1 MKPIEEFLSELGNLD
16 IRLWVEANPNSSSE
30 VKLRCNAPSGRL
42 TPEIRA
48 NLSDRKVEIIS
59 FLQQVNS
66 SLELEAIP
74 SVARDQGNLTL
85 SWSQQR
91 LWFLYQMEGAS
102 ATYNMPAAVQMT
114 GMLNIPALEQALQ
127 EVIRRHEVLRT
138 SFQNLD
144 GHAVQV
150 IHPDATLTLSVIDLQ
165 GLSTDEVKQLAIL
178 DAEKPFDLTQA
189 PLMRVTLVKLGEQS
203 HVLLM
208 NMHHIVADGW
218 SIGVLIQEIS
228 TLYTA
233 FLQGKP
239 SPLPALLIQYA
250 DYAVWQRQCLQ
261 GEVFHKK
268 LNYWQKQLADAPPLL
283 ELPTDRPRPAIQT
296 FRGSSRDFPLPL
308 ELTEQLKRLSQKFGV
323 TLFMTLEAAFVTL
336 LHRYSGQTDILV
348 GSPVA
353 NRDRSEINTLIGFFV
368 NTLVLRSRLE
378 GNPSFSDLLQ
388 QVKQVALDAYAHQDI
403 PFEQVVDALQLKR
416 NLSHIPLFQVMFALQ
431 NAPMGNL
438 ELPGLQLSQLPMEA
452 ITSKFDLTLSMTET
466 PQGLVGNWEYNT
478 DLFDA
483 ETITRMAAHF
493 QNLLTAIVANPQQTV
508 QELPLLSDA
517 ERQLLLDWHPTTEY
531 VVNQCLH
538 QRFEEQVEK
547 TPDAIAVNFADQHLT
562 YAQLNARANQLA
574 HYLRTLGVA
583 PDVLVGICVE
593 RSLDMM
599 VGLLGILKAGGAYVP
614 LDPDY
619 PPERLAFMLDDSQ
632 VSVLLTQ
639 SKWLETLPV
648 TTAKTICLDRDS
660 DDINI
665 HNVENPQSGVLPEHL
680 AYVIYTSGSTGKPKG
695 VLVNHCNVM
704 RLFAATQNWFNFNA
718 SDVWT
723 LFHSYAFDFSV
734 WEMWG
739 ALLYGGRLVVVPFWV
754 SRDPEAFYELLVR
767 ERVTVLN
774 QTPSA
779 FRQLIWV
786 EQQEKLKDNQ
796 LSLRSVIFGG
806 EALDPTS
813 LLPWVER
820 HGDATPQ
827 LVNMYGITETTVH
840 VTFRPLT
847 MTDTES
853 RSSVIGVPI
862 PDLQLYI
869 LDEHLQ
875 PVPIGVRGEMYVGGA
890 GVTRGYLNRPE
901 LTQQRF
907 IQFRTEDWESRSP
920 KLITPPTPL
929 HPHTPKPPHLLY
941 KTGDLARYL
950 SDRSIEYLGR
960 IDDQV
965 KIRGFRIELGEIEAK
980 LATHPQVQQ
989 TVVLVQ
995 EDTPGNKRLV
1005 AYFVPSGES
1014 PSSAELRDY
1023 LKQQLPDYMIPS
1035 VFVALE
1041 AFPLTANGKLDRRM
1055 LPIPEVSTD
1064 LAAGFVAPQT
1074 QEQELLANIWTEVLG
1089 LSQVGIYDNFFE
1101 LGGDSIRSIQILAK
1115 ANQVGLDFSLQQL
1128 FQHQTIAELAE
1139 LVSKEVSFTLTPQTS
1154 PFSLIAETDKQKLP
1168 VGLDDAYPL
1177 TALQAGM
1184 VFHSE
1189 LNADTAVYHDVFS
1202 FHLRAKLDL
1211 SALETA
1217 IAQVISRHAILRT
1230 SFDLTGFS
1238 EPLQLVHQVVDVPLQ
1253 VDDISYFTTAEQKVA
1268 VDAWMETEK
1277 YHNFD
1282 WTKPPLLRFCVHIRS
1297 AETFNLSFSFHHAIL
1312 DGWSVASLLTELWQT
1327 YLNLLQKSPVPSP
1340 QSPVPNPQSPI
1351 PSPSFRDFVA
1361 LERAALQ
1368 SETTRQYWL
1377 EQLADVSITELPRWP
1392 ESYRE
1397 KTQAEIGIQE
1407 VAISSELS
1415 GGLKQLAAQAG
1426 VPVKSVLLAAHLRV
1440 LNLLSNQTDVLTG
1453 LVANGRPE
1461 NADGERILGLFLNT
1475 LPLHAHLVGGTWLEL
1490 IQQAFQAEQTALP
1503 HRRYPLAEIQR
1514 LCGGQP
1520 LFETAFNF
1528 VHFHVYQGVLGLE
1541 DSEVLDYKTY
1551 EQTNFTLV
1559 AHFSL
1564 DLVSSQ
1570 VNLALN
1576 YQTRELCREQVE
1588 AIANYYINALTAM
1601 VAAPSAPYQN
1611 QLLLSPA
1618 EQQKLLQ
1625 EWNFIQAEY
1634 PVTECLHQWFESQA
1648 QKTPDVT
1655 AVVFADTNLTYA
1667 ELNTRANQLAHHLQ
1681 TLGVAPD
1688 VLVGLCVERSL
1699 EMVIGILGILK
1710 AGGAYVPLDPD
1721 YPSDRLAFMLTDAQI
1736 QILLTQS
1743 QCLTA
1748 LPPTNAQTVCLDT
1761 EWESISKLSVESPIS
1776 TATPDNL
1783 AYVIYTS
1790 GSTGKPKG
1798 VLVNHRNVVRL
1809 FLATD
1814 NWYHFNA
1821 NDVWTLFHS
1830 YAFDFSVWEL
1840 WGALLYGGRLV
1851 IVPYWVSR
1859 DPKAFY
1865 RLLSQEQVTVLNQTP
1880 SAFRQLIWVDQLPEM
1895 AQVELSLRWVVF
1907 GGEALEPASL
1917 QPWFERHGDTTPQ
1930 LVNMYGITE
1939 TTVHV
1944 TYRLITWADTTSHSS
1959 VIGRA
1964 IPDLQLY
1971 ILDEQLQPVPIGVPG
1986 QMYVGGAGV
1995 ARGYLN
2001 RPELTQDRFIQ
2012 LGNSSPSAPL
2022 FLCSPASFDSPL
2034 YKTGDLARYLPDG
2047 SIEYLGRIDHQ
2058 VKIRGFRIELG
2069 EIETAI
2075 AQYPH
2080 IREVVV
2086 IVREDHP
2093 GDKRLVAYIVA
2104 NQSPTDSELREHLQ
2118 QQLPDYMIPTAF
2130 VYLDVFPLTANGKL
2144 DRKAL
2149 PTPAPTTT
2157 TTNFVLPRTDTEKA
2171 IADLFSSLLG
2181 VDKVSIHDNFFELG
2195 GHSLIATQVI
2205 SRLRETFQIE
2215 LPLRVLFESPRVVE
2229 LAEIIN
2235 NQRQINLELT
2245 APALT
2250 PVSREN
2256 LDIPLSW
2263 AQQRLWFLEQ
2273 LEAGSATYNIPAV
2286 VQLEGTLNVAAL
2298 EQALTEII
2306 HRHELLRTCFRLVN
2320 GIPTQI
2326 IELENPSLHIP
2337 PTLQGKGV
2345 RGLGQIPVIDLQGLP
2360 EPEQTQKVKQLA
2372 VTAAETPFNLQQ
2384 APLLRVELLRLGR
2397 ESHVLLMTIHH
2408 IIADGWSVGIFIQE
2422 LSALYQAF
2430 CAGKPSPLADLPIQ
2444 YADFAIWQRK
2454 YLSGEILQA
2463 KLNYWKQQLADAPP
2477 LLELPTDKP
2486 RPAIQTFRGNKQDF
2500 ALSLRLTE
2508 EIKNLSQKSGV
2519 TLFMTLQAAFVTLL
2533 HRYSGQ
2539 TDILV
2544 GTPIAN
2550 RNRKETESL
2559 IGFFVNTLVLRT
2571 QISGNP
2577 SFAELLQQVQMVA
2590 LDGYAHQDVPFEQVV
2605 EALQPERN
2613 LSHTPLFQVMF
2624 ALQNAPLSNLE
2635 LSGLKLTP
2643 LPIETVTAKFD
2654 LTLSMEETPQG
2665 LIGTWEYNCDL
2676 FEAETISRMTSHF
2689 QNLLTAIVA
2698 APKQR
2703 IGLLPMLSEREQH
2716 QLLVE
2721 WNDTQTD
2728 FLVDKSIHQ
2737 VFVEQ
2742 VQKTPNAT
2750 ALVFANQ
2757 SLTYT
2762 ELNVRANQLAHY
2774 LIKQGVKPGDA
2785 VGICLERSLEMVIAL
2800 LGILKAGG
2808 AYLPLDP
2815 QYPLERLSWMLTDAQ
2830 PPLLLT
2836 QKHLVAKL
2844 PTVAETEII
2853 CLKSVEESIN
2863 QESQENPLVTSQ
2875 TDDLA
2880 YIMYTSGSTG
2890 KPKGVCIRH
2899 RGVVGLVKD
2908 NNYVNLNAEQVFLQL
2923 APISFDASTFE
2934 IWGSLLNGAK
2944 LAIAPPHQS
2953 SLEELGQIIQQYQ
2966 VTTLWLTAS
2975 LFHLMVDERL
2985 EDLQPVRQLLAG
2997 GDVLSVFHIQK
3008 LLHRFPECRVINGYG
3023 PTENTTFTCCFPVT
3037 ADTKLGLSVP
3047 IGRPIANTQV
3057 YILDTNLQP
3066 VPIGVKGELYV
3077 GGIGLAQGYLNR
3089 PDLTQEKFIQLGIG
3103 DESIQNTLLLSE
3115 TLRERERQRRTKF
3128 KIQNERILGTGDWRL
3143 GIQTLPHPHTPLYKT
3158 GDLARYLPDGTIE
3171 FCGRSDNQVK
3181 IRGFRIELGEIEAVL
3196 NQHPQVSQ
3204 AVVII
3209 QGETVTEKRLVAYIV
3224 LLPGATTTN
3233 TELFD
3238 FLQQQLPNY
3247 MIPAAFVFLDA
3258 LPLTPNGKV
3267 NRHLSFTL
3275 DDRRPQINQ
3284 ALVTPHTPA
3293 EEVLTEIWAEILG
3306 VSNIGIHDNFF
3317 HLGGHSLLAAQLV
3330 NRIQQTFDL
3339 ELPVRE
3345 LFQKPTVAQLLA
3357 VLAELAGGREI
3368 LDEIARTIQ
3377 EIAQMSPEQMQALLS
3392 GE

>member
-1 MKPIEEFLSELGNLD
+1 MKPIAEFLSELGDLD
-16 IRLWVEANPNSSSE
+16 IKLWVEANPSSSSD

-48 NLSDRKVEIIS
+48 SLSDRKIEIIS

-66 SLELEAIP
+66 SVELEEITP
-74 SVARDQGNLTL
+74 VARNQNLPL

-102 ATYNMPAAVQMT
+102 ATYNIPAAVQMT
-114 GMLNIPALEQALQ
+114 GVLNIPALEKALQ

-138 SFQNLD
+138 SFDKVN

-150 IHPDATLTLSVIDLQ
+150 IHPQATLTLPVVDLQ
-165 GLSTDEVKQLAIL
+165 GCDTDKVKQLAIL
-178 DAEKPFDLTQA
+178 DAGKPFDLTQA
-189 PLMRVTLVKLGEQS
+189 PLMRVTLLKLSEQS

-218 SIGVLIQEIS
+218 SIGILIQEIS

-239 SPLPALLIQYA
+239 SPLPILPIQYA
-250 DYAVWQRQCLQ
+250 DYAVWQRQWFQ
-261 GEVFHKK
+261 RETFNQK

-296 FRGSSRDFPLPL
+296 FRGSSRDFTLSL
-308 ELTEQLKRLSQKFGV
+308 ELTEQLNRLSQKFGV

-348 GSPVA
+348 GSPIA
-353 NRDRSEINTLIGFFV
+353 NRDRSEIASLIGFFV
-368 NTLVLRSRLE
+368 NTLVLRSHLA
-378 GNPSFSDLLQ
+378 GNPSFADLLQ
-388 QVKQVALDAYAHQDI
+388 QVKQVALDAYAHQDV
-403 PFEQVVDALQLKR
+403 PFEQVVDALQLQR
-416 NLSHIPLFQVMFALQ
+416 DLSHTPLFQVMFALQ

-438 ELPGLQLSQLPMEA
+438 ELPGLQLSQLSIAA

-466 PQGLVGNWEYNT
+466 SQGLVGNWEYKT

-483 ETITRMAAHF
+483 ETITRMAGHF
-493 QNLLTAIVANPQQTV
+493 QNLLTAIVANPRQTV

-517 ERQLLLDWHPTTEY
+517 ELKQLLGNGNPNTEY

-547 TPDAIAVNFADQHLT
+547 KPDAVAVTFADQHLT
-562 YAQLNARANQLA
+562 YAQLNERANQLA
-574 HYLRTLGVA
+574 HYLQTLGVQ
-583 PDVLVGICVE
+583 PNVLVGICVE
-593 RSLDMM
+593 RSLEMM
-599 VGLLGILKAGGAYVP
+599 VGILGILKAGGAYVP

-639 SKWLETLPV
+639 TKWLETLPV
-648 TTAKTICLDRDS
+648 TVAKTICLDTDWE
-660 DDINI
+660 DI
-665 HNVENPQSGVLPEHL
+665 HSYSVENLQSGVLPENL

-695 VLVNHCNVM
+695 VLVNHCHVM
-704 RLFAATQNWFNFNA
+704 RLFTATQGWFNFNA
-718 SDVWT
+718 SDIWT

-754 SRDPEAFYELLVR
+754 SRDPQVFYQLLCQ
-767 ERVTVLN
+767 EQVTVLN

-779 FRQLIWV
+779 FRQLIWAE
-786 EQQEKLKDNQ
+786 EQEQHKDSQ
-796 LSLRSVIFGG
+796 LCLRWVIFGG
-806 EALDPTS
+806 EALDPSS
-813 LLPWVER
+813 LLPWFER

-847 MTDTES
+847 IADAQS

-862 PDLQLYI
+862 PDLQVYI

-875 PVPIGVRGEMYVGGA
+875 PVPVGVRGEMYVGGA

-901 LTQQRF
+901 LTKERF
-907 IQFRTEDWESRSP
+907 IHQVNTQHS
-920 KLITPPTPL
+920 TVNT
-929 HPHTPKPPHLLY
+929 LY

-950 SDRSIEYLGR
+950 LDGNIEYLGR

-980 LATHPQVQQ
+980 LATHPQVRQ

-1005 AYFVPSGES
+1005 AYFVPDGVS
-1014 PSSAELRDY
+1014 PGNAELRDY
-1023 LKQQLPDYMIPS
+1023 LKQQLPDYMVPA
-1035 VFVALE
+1035 VFVSLE

-1055 LPIPEVSTD
+1055 LPLPEVSAD

-1074 QEQELLANIWTEVLG
+1074 QEQELLANIWAEVLG

-1115 ANQVGLDFSLQQL
+1115 ANQVGLDLSLQQL
-1128 FQHQTIAELAE
+1128 FQHQTIAELAD
-1139 LVSKEVSFTLTPQTS
+1139 LLSKEVSFTLTPQTS
-1154 PFSLIAETDKQKLP
+1154 PFSLITEIDKQKLP
-1168 VGLDDAYPL
+1168 DGLDDAYPL

-1189 LNADTAVYHDVFS
+1189 LSADTAVYHDVFS
-1202 FHLRAKLDL
+1202 FHLRANLDL

-1217 IAQVISRHAILRT
+1217 IKQVISRHAVLRT
-1230 SFDLTGFS
+1230 SLDLTGFS
-1238 EPLQLVHQVVDVPLQ
+1238 QPLQLVHQIVDVPLQ
-1253 VDDISYFTTAEQKVA
+1253 VDDISDLTQAEQQAA
-1268 VDAWMETEK
+1268 VDAWIEAEK
-1277 YHNFD
+1277 YHSFD
-1282 WTKPPLLRFCVHIRS
+1282 WTKPPLLRFYVHRRS

-1312 DGWSVASLLTELWQT
+1312 DGWSVASLLTELWRE
-1327 YLNLLQKSPVPSP
+1327 YLNLNAITDIVTDVMNRVSTK
-1340 QSPVPNPQSPI
+1340 I
-1351 PSPSFRDFVA
+1351 AFRDFVA
-1361 LERAALQ
+1361 LERAALE

-1377 EQLADVSITELPRWP
+1377 EQLADVTVTKLPRWR
-1392 ESYRE
+1392 ESYRQE
-1397 KTQAEIGIQE
+1397 NQAEIGIQE
-1407 VAISSELS
+1407 IAITAELS
-1415 GGLKQLAAQAG
+1415 DGLKKLAAQAG

-1440 LNLLSNQTDVLTG
+1440 LNLLSNQADVLTG

-1461 NADGERILGLFLNT
+1461 DADGERILGLFLNT
-1475 LPLHAHLVGGTWLEL
+1475 LPLRSHLGSGTWLEL
-1490 IQQAFQAEQTALP
+1490 IQQTFQAEQAALP

-1514 LCGGQP
+1514 LCGGQA
-1520 LFETAFNF
+1520 LLETAFNF

-1541 DSEVLDYKTY
+1541 ESEVLDYKTY

-1576 YQTRELCREQVE
+1576 YQTRELCQAQVE
-1588 AIANYYINALTAM
+1588 AIATYYLNALTAM

-1611 QLLLSPA
+1611 QSLLSST
-1618 EQQKLLQ
+1618 EQQQLLQ
-1625 EWNFIQAEY
+1625 EWNSIQAEY
-1634 PVTECLHQWFESQA
+1634 PVTQCLHQWFESQV
-1648 QKTPDVT
+1648 QKTPNAT
-1655 AVVFADTNLTYA
+1655 AVVFADTSLTYA
-1667 ELNTRANQLAHHLQ
+1667 ELNMRANQLAHYLQ

-1688 VLVGLCVERSL
+1688 ILVGLCVERSL

-1721 YPSDRLAFMLTDAQI
+1721 YPSDRLAFMLSDAQI
-1736 QILLTQS
+1736 LVLLTQS
-1743 QCLTA
+1743 QCLQA
-1748 LPPTNAQTVCLDT
+1748 LPSTDAQTVCLDT
-1761 EWESISKLSVESPIS
+1761 DWESISQLSEENPVS
-1776 TATPDNL
+1776 AVTPDNL

-1798 VLVNHRNVVRL
+1798 VLVNHSNVVRL

-1814 NWYHFNA
+1814 HWYHFHA
-1821 NDVWTLFHS
+1821 SDVWTLFHS

-1865 RLLSQEQVTVLNQTP
+1865 RLLAKEQVTVLNQTP

-1895 AQVELSLRWVVF
+1895 AEVELSLRWVVF

-1917 QPWFERHGDTTPQ
+1917 QPWFKRHSDRTPQ

-1944 TYRLITWADTTSHSS
+1944 TYRPITWADTENRSS
-1959 VIGRA
+1959 VIGKA

-1971 ILDEQLQPVPIGVPG
+1971 IFNDQLQPVPIGVPG
-1986 QMYVGGAGV
+1986 QMYIGGAGV

-2001 RPELTQDRFIQ
+2001 RPELTQDRFIHLEIGEQ
-2012 LGNSSPSAPL
+2012 PQR
-2022 FLCSPASFDSPL
+2022 L

-2075 AQYPH
+2075 AQHPQ
-2080 IREVVV
+2080 IREAVVM
-2086 IVREDHP
+2086 VREDHP
-2093 GDKRLVAYIVA
+2093 GDKRLVAYIIA
-2104 NQSPTDSELREHLQ
+2104 TQPATDSELREHLK

-2149 PTPAPTTT
+2149 PAPTPTQAT

-2171 IADLFSSLLG
+2171 IADLFSSLLN
-2181 VDKVSIHDNFFELG
+2181 VEKVSIHDNFFDLG
-2195 GHSLIATQVI
+2195 GHSLIATQLI
-2205 SRLRETFQIE
+2205 SRLRETLQIE
-2215 LPLRVLFESPRVVE
+2215 LPLRVLFEFPSIVE
-2229 LAEIIN
+2229 LAKVIN
-2235 NQRQINLELT
+2235 GQRQTNLELT
-2245 APALT
+2245 VPPLI
-2250 PVSREN
+2250 PISREN

-2263 AQQRLWFLEQ
+2263 SQQRLWFLEQ
-2273 LEAGSATYNIPAV
+2273 LEGGSATYNIPAV
-2286 VQLEGTLNVAAL
+2286 VQLEGKLNVTAL
-2298 EQALTEII
+2298 EQALAEIVR
-2306 HRHELLRTCFRLVN
+2306 RHEILRTGFRLVN
-2320 GIPTQI
+2320 GTPVQFIDANT
-2326 IELENPSLHIP
+2326 
-2337 PTLQGKGV
+2337 TLTFKV
-2345 RGLGQIPVIDLQGLP
+2345 RDLQNLP
-2360 EPEQTQKVKQLA
+2360 TPAQTPELKQLA
-2372 VTAAETPFNLQQ
+2372 VLAAETPFNLQQ
-2384 APLLRVELLRLGR
+2384 PPLLRVELLRLGQ
-2397 ESHVLLMTIHH
+2397 ESNVLLMTIHH
-2408 IIADGWSVGIFIQE
+2408 IISDGWSVGIFIQE

-2430 CAGKPSPLADLPIQ
+2430 STGKPSPLTDLPIQ
-2444 YADFAIWQRK
+2444 YADFAIWQRQ
-2454 YLSGEILQA
+2454 YLSGEILQT

-2486 RPAIQTFRGNKQDF
+2486 RPAVQTFRGDKQDF
-2500 ALSLRLTE
+2500 ALSLQLTQ
-2508 EIKNLSQKSGV
+2508 EIKALSQQYGV

-2533 HRYSGQ
+2533 HRYTGQ
-2539 TDILV
+2539 TDILI

-2550 RNRKETESL
+2550 RNRAEIESL

-2571 QISGNP
+2571 QIVEHL

-2635 LSGLKLTP
+2635 LSGLQLTP

-2654 LTLSMEETPQG
+2654 LTLSMEETPEG

-2676 FEAETISRMTSHF
+2676 FEAQTISRMTSHF
-2689 QNLLTAIVA
+2689 LNLLTAIVA
-2698 APKQR
+2698 TPQQL
-2703 IGLLPMLSEREQH
+2703 IGLLPMLSEQEQH

-2721 WNDTQTD
+2721 WNHTQTD
-2728 FLVDKSIHQ
+2728 SPIEKSIHQ

-2742 VQKTPNAT
+2742 VQKTPDAT

-2762 ELNVRANQLAHY
+2762 QLNQRANQLAHY
-2774 LIKQGVKPGDA
+2774 LIQQGVKPGDA
-2785 VGICLERSLEMVIAL
+2785 VGICLERSLEMITAV

-2808 AYLPLDP
+2808 AYLPIDP
-2815 QYPLERLSWMLTDAQ
+2815 KYPQERLSWMLTDAK

-2836 QKHLVAKL
+2836 QRDLVAQL
-2844 PTVAETEII
+2844 PTLKETQII
-2853 CLKSVEESIN
+2853 CLESVAESIN
-2863 QESQENPLVTSQ
+2863 QASQDNPAVPSQ
-2875 TDDLA
+2875 VDDLA

-2899 RGVVGLVKD
+2899 QGVVGLVKD
-2908 NNYVNLNAEQVFLQL
+2908 NNYVHLDAEQVLLQL

-2944 LAIAPPHQS
+2944 LAIAPPHQL

-2985 EDLQPVRQLLAG
+2985 EDLQPVGQLLAG
-2997 GDVLSVFHIQK
+2997 GDVLSVSHVQK
-3008 LLHRFPECRVINGYG
+3008 LLQHFPKCRVINGYG

-3037 ADTKLGLSVP
+3037 AETKLGLCVP

-3057 YILDTNLQP
+3057 YILDANLQP
-3066 VPIGVKGELYV
+3066 VPVGVKGELYV
-3077 GGIGLAQGYLNR
+3077 GGIGLTTGYLNH
-3089 PDLTQEKFIQLGIG
+3089 PDLNHEKFI
-3103 DESIQNTLLLSE
+3103 S
-3115 TLRERERQRRTKF
+3115 
-3128 KIQNERILGTGDWRL
+3128 
-3143 GIQTLPHPHTPLYKT
+3143 HPFAQEILYKT
-3158 GDLARYLPDGTIE
+3158 GDIVRYLPDGTIE
-3171 FCGRSDNQVK
+3171 FCGRSDHQVK
-3181 IRGFRIELGEIEAVL
+3181 IRGFRIELGEIEAIL

-3204 AVVII
+3204 GVVMV
-3209 QGETVTEKRLVAYIV
+3209 QGETASEKRLVAYIV
-3224 LLPGATTTN
+3224 LLPGETTTHA
-3233 TELFD
+3233 ELFD
-3238 FLQQQLPNY
+3238 FLQHRLPNY
-3247 MIPAAFVFLDA
+3247 MMPASFIFLDT
-3258 LPLTPNGKV
+3258 LPLNPNGKV
-3267 NRHLSFTL
+3267 NRRFYLPL
-3275 DDRRPQINQ
+3275 DDNRPQNQ
-3284 ALVTPHTPA
+3284 TLISPRTPA
-3293 EEVLTEIWAEILG
+3293 EEVLTEIWAEVLG
-3306 VSNIGIHDNFF
+3306 VSKISIHDNFF

-3339 ELPVRE
+3339 DLPVRE
-3345 LFQKPTVAQLLA
+3345 LFQKPTVAELLE
-3357 VLAELAGGREI
+3357 VLAELADGRDI

-3377 EIAQMSPEQMQALLS
+3377 EINQMSPEQMQALLS